1 MCSGGVDL
9 FPLHDAY
16 CYIDG
21 ATPKH
26 RAAEDHLYHCMALLS
41 TSHSFSWSRWN
52 LLAGRRN
59 MVLQM
64 KEFLEK
70 KRQVRKVQK
79 IETFFP
85 IIMHTLYIYSCNYM
99 HLVLLFLNICII
111 SKQSLEHYIYS
122 QRRLPDMGMD
132 NLMCYHITKSL
143 VLCILKKIVCLLCIC
158 GMNCHKLLRF
168 LVLLILEISN
178 FRFSYFHQ
186 VYPTCGSYKLIISGI
201 VHGRYFSKR

>member
-26 RAAEDHLYHCMALLS
+26 RAAEDHLYDCMALLS

-59 MVLQM
+59 MVLQI

-70 KRQVRKVQK
+70 KKQVRKVQR
-79 IETFFP
+79 EPSVP
-85 IIMHTLYIYSCNYM
+85 IIMHTLYIYRCSYR
-99 HLVLLFLNICII
+99 HLVLLFLHICII
-111 SKQSLEHYIYS
+111 SKQSVERYICT
-122 QRRLPDMGMD
+122 QRGLPDRAMD
-132 NLMCYHITKSL
+132 NSMSDHTAKSL
-143 VLCILKKIVCLLCIC
+143 VLFILKK
-158 GMNCHKLLRF
+158 K
-168 LVLLILEISN
+168 N
-178 FRFSYFHQ
+178 FVF
-186 VYPTCGSYKLIISGI
+186 V
-201 VHGRYFSKR
+201 VHLQK

>member
-26 RAAEDHLYHCMALLS
+26 RSAEDHLYHCMALMS

-70 KRQVRKVQK
+70 KRQVRKVQR
-79 IETFFP
+79 EPFVP
-85 IIMHTLYIYSCNYM
+85 IIMHTLYIYRCSYM
-99 HLVLLFLNICII
+99 HVGLLLYSLYSFKTKCRRVYFYPKNITW
-111 SKQSLEHYIYS
+111 
-122 QRRLPDMGMD
+122 QRYGQFDVRS
-132 NLMCYHITKSL
+132 HSTKP
-143 VLCILKKIVCLLCIC
+143 CIL
-158 GMNCHKLLRF
+158 H
-168 LVLLILEISN
+168 
-178 FRFSYFHQ
+178 
-186 VYPTCGSYKLIISGI
+186 T
-201 VHGRYFSKR
+201 

>member
-9 FPLHDAY
+9 FPLHDAH

-26 RAAEDHLYHCMALLS
+26 RAAEDHLYHCMALMS

-64 KEFLEK
+64 KEFLDK
-70 KRQVRKVQK
+70 KRQVRKVQR
-79 IETFFP
+79 EPFVP
-85 IIMHTLYIYSCNYM
+85 IIMHTFYIYRCSYM
-99 HLVLLFLNICII
+99 HLVLLFLNICIVL
-111 SKQSLEHYIYS
+111 KQSVEQYIFT
-122 QRRLPDMGMD
+122 QRRLPDRGMD
-132 NLMCYHITKSL
+132 NSMSDHTAKNL
-143 VLCILKKIVCLLCIC
+143 VLCILKKKLCTC
-158 GMNCHKLLRF
+158 CASAEMNCHELLRF
-168 LVLLILEISN
+168 LGQLISEISN

-186 VYPTCGSYKLIISGI
+186 VYPICGSYKLTISGM
-201 VHGRYFSKR
+201 VCGRHFSER